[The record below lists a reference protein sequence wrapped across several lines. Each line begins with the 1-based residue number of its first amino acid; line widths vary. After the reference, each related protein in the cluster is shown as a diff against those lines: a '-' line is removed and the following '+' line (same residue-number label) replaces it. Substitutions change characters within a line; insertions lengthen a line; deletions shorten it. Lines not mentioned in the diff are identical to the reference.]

1 MKEDN
6 IDNLRQMDA
15 SLREAIR
22 QEEAQRPQLPPD
34 LNARLL
40 QRVAEETE
48 EPKRKRIVWPWVAAA
63 CVAAVLVVF
72 LTPPK
77 SGENVT
83 GQPQMAETVRDTA
96 HDDAAS
102 QRESVME
109 AKPQPLLAED
119 IQPSSVQQPVLQ
131 PSIQSKATKLVAAH
145 DEQTMNP
152 ADGQAVEQATEEAV
166 QETPT
171 QQTLA
176 AAEEPQ
182 VKEEPRMLT
191 ERDIPI
197 TRPEN
202 LRYTK
207 EELALLKRQ
216 ANEAYLKWMELEL
229 EISKYNL
236 EQTAAK

>member
-6 IDNLRQMDA
+6 IDNLRQMDVN
-15 SLREAIR
+15 LREAIS
-22 QEEAQRPQLPPD
+22 QEEMQRPQLPTD
-34 LNARLL
+34 LNERLL
-40 QRVAEETE
+40 QRMAEEKE
-48 EPKRKRIVWPWVAAA
+48 EPKRKRILWPWVAAA
-63 CVAAVLVVF
+63 CVAAVLVIF

-77 SGENVT
+77 NREGAT
-83 GQPQMAETVRDTA
+83 GQSQMAETVKDTV
-96 HDDAAS
+96 HGNAAS
-102 QRESVME
+102 HQEPIME
-109 AKPQPLLAED
+109 EKLQQLLAED
-119 IQPSSVQQPVLQ
+119 IQQSVNQQPVSHQ
-131 PSIQSKATKLVAAH
+131 PREKKPAAT
-145 DEQTMNP
+145 DEDQTMVHVDKP
-152 ADGQAVEQATEEAV
+152 TAEQSTEEAV
-166 QETPT
+166 KEMPT

-176 AAEEPQ
+176 AVEEPQ

>member
-6 IDNLRQMDA
+6 IDNLRQMDVN
-15 SLREAIR
+15 LREAIS
-22 QEEAQRPQLPPD
+22 QEEMQRPQLPND
-34 LNARLL
+34 LNERLL
-40 QRVAEETE
+40 QRMAEEKE
-48 EPKRKRIVWPWVAAA
+48 EPKRKRILWPWVAAA
-63 CVAAVLVVF
+63 CVAAVLVIF

-77 SGENVT
+77 SGQDVT
-83 GQPQMAETVRDTA
+83 GQPQIAETVRDTA
-96 HDDAAS
+96 HDDAPS
-102 QRESVME
+102 RQEPFME
-109 AKPQPLLAED
+109 EQPLLAED
-119 IQPSSVQQPVLQ
+119 VKPSSVQQPKARKPAVAHEEQMTEPVDKLTAE
-131 PSIQSKATKLVAAH
+131 QS
-145 DEQTMNP
+145 
-152 ADGQAVEQATEEAV
+152 TEEV
-166 QETPT
+166 VKETPT

>member
-22 QEEAQRPQLPPD
+22 QEEMQRPQLAPD

-40 QRVAEETE
+40 QRVAEETAD
-48 EPKRKRIVWPWVAAA
+48 EPKRKRVVWPWVAAA

-77 SGENVT
+77 SGEDVT
-83 GQPQMAETVRDTA
+83 GQPQIAETVRDTA
-96 HDDAAS
+96 RDNAAS
-102 QRESVME
+102 RQEPFME
-109 AKPQPLLAED
+109 EQPQPLLAED
-119 IQPSSVQQPVLQ
+119 IQPSSVQQPKVRK
-131 PSIQSKATKLVAAH
+131 PVAAH
-145 DEQTMNP
+145 EEQTMPHVDELP
-152 ADGQAVEQATEEAV
+152 AEQATEEVVKEA
-166 QETPT
+166 PT

-207 EELALLKRQ
+207 EEIALLKRQ

>member
-6 IDNLRQMDA
+6 IDNLRQMDVN
-15 SLREAIR
+15 LREAIS
-22 QEEAQRPQLPPD
+22 QEEMQRPQLPTD
-34 LNARLL
+34 LNERLL
-40 QRVAEETE
+40 QRMAEEKE
-48 EPKRKRIVWPWVAAA
+48 EPKRKRILWPWVAAA
-63 CVAAVLVVF
+63 CVAAVLVIF

-77 SGENVT
+77 NREGAT
-83 GQPQMAETVRDTA
+83 GQSQMAETVKDTV
-96 HDDAAS
+96 HGNAAS
-102 QRESVME
+102 QQEPIME
-109 AKPQPLLAED
+109 EKLQQLLAED
-119 IQPSSVQQPVLQ
+119 IQQPANQQP
-131 PSIQSKATKLVAAH
+131 KAKKPAVAH
-145 DEQTMNP
+145 EEQMMEPLDEQIP
-152 ADGQAVEQATEEAV
+152 EQATEEAV
-166 QETPT
+166 KEMPT

-176 AAEEPQ
+176 AVEEPQ

>member
-6 IDNLRQMDA
+6 IDNLRQMDVN
-15 SLREAIR
+15 LREAIS
-22 QEEAQRPQLPPD
+22 QEEMQRPQLPTD
-34 LNARLL
+34 LNERLL
-40 QRVAEETE
+40 QRMAEEKE
-48 EPKRKRIVWPWVAAA
+48 EPKRKRILWPWVAAA
-63 CVAAVLVVF
+63 CVAAVLVIF

-77 SGENVT
+77 NREGAT
-83 GQPQMAETVRDTA
+83 GQSQMAETVKDTV
-96 HDDAAS
+96 HGNAAS
-102 QRESVME
+102 HQEPIIE
-109 AKPQPLLAED
+109 EKLQQLLAED
-119 IQPSSVQQPVLQ
+119 IQQSANQQPVSHQ
-131 PSIQSKATKLVAAH
+131 PREKKPVAAH
-145 DEQTMNP
+145 EEQTMDP
-152 ADGQAVEQATEEAV
+152 VDELPTEQATEEV
-166 QETPT
+166 LKETPT